1 MILRT
6 EPEIRERIRNY
17 TIALGRDGMPEEYYK
32 KIKVAIYELKWAL
45 VENERMGG

>member
-32 KIKVAIYELKWAL
+32 KIKVAIYELIKGHKQMFC
-45 VENERMGG
+45 VQG